1 MSCFGKGTLVRTI
14 DGMRPIEELNVGDK
28 VLAQDTKTGKL
39 GYRPVLVVHRNP
51 PSPTYRVDLDG
62 QPIVSS
68 HFHRFWVA
76 GRGRVMARD
85 LKVGDPIRTLGS
97 VAKVTAIE
105 ADKVQPVFNLDVAD
119 AADFF
124 AGSVAALVHDNTL
137 PDLRQAPFDAP
148 PAVAVAR

>member
-1 MSCFGKGTLVRTI
+1 MRLEHSEGRENRCDRMSCFGKGTLVRTI

-39 GYRPVLVVHRNP
+39 GYRPVLVVHRN
-51 PSPTYRVDLDG
+51 
-62 QPIVSS
+62 
-68 HFHRFWVA
+68 
-76 GRGRVMARD
+76 
-85 LKVGDPIRTLGS
+85 KVGDPIRTLGS
-97 VAKVTAIE
+97 VSKVTAIE
-105 ADKVQPVFNLDVAD
+105 ADKVQPVFNFNVAD

-124 AGSVAALVHDNTL
+124 TGSGAALVHDNTL